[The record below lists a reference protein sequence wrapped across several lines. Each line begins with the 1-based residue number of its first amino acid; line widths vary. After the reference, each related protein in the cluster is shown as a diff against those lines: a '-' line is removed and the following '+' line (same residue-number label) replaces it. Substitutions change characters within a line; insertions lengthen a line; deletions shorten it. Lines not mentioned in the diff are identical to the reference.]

1 MNTINN
7 KHHIE
12 ITVLTPLSIGA
23 GAEKDWVKGLDFV
36 VKGDEIYLLNMKKL
50 VDNGINPAE
59 LTTFFTNKDSAGL
72 LRKIESKLD
81 KVSDRVMRLPA
92 ECDNDIKS
100 FIINELSNN
109 PIVPGSSIKGAVRS
123 VILNYLLKGTKP
135 NKFYEKDYFGSS
147 KDGDEL
153 MRFIKFSD
161 AEFKET
167 ALINTKIFNLFHNG
181 NSWQGGWKDSRN
193 QTNNNFRSTGFN
205 TLYECVLPNKK
216 SVCIM
221 MISDSDLFTQ
231 RIERY
236 KQNKEKLFDIKELFK
251 IINKHTVDYINKEIA
266 FFESYAASK
275 TDRIIESLNIIK
287 DQSPIDNSFC
297 LLKMSAGSGFH
308 SITGDWQYQDY
319 VNTGKWEYGDRNKT
333 HHPGAPKYKSRKI
346 ACQTE
351 DVFSLMGFV
360 KLRIMSD
367 EEVSQYEQDLV
378 RRKAEQRT
386 ERRKIA
392 EEILKAEK
400 EKARIETERLALE
413 MIKQERIAKEKLEK
427 EAAEKAEKERLAKLS
442 PDDREKEKYQHGCS
456 GELINASIGNSELTK
471 DFFQWLKEK
480 LISEKLW
487 KPNGDPKKDK
497 TVKRCQAI
505 KQKLE
510 L

>member
-1 MNTINN
+1 
-7 KHHIE
+7 
-12 ITVLTPLSIGA
+12 
-23 GAEKDWVKGLDFV
+23 
-36 VKGDEIYLLNMKKL
+36 
-50 VDNGINPAE
+50 
-59 LTTFFTNKDSAGL
+59 
-72 LRKIESKLD
+72 
-81 KVSDRVMRLPA
+81 
-92 ECDNDIKS
+92 
-100 FIINELSNN
+100 
-109 PIVPGSSIKGAVRS
+109 
-123 VILNYLLKGTKP
+123 
-135 NKFYEKDYFGSS
+135 
-147 KDGDEL
+147 
-153 MRFIKFSD
+153 
-161 AEFKET
+161 
-167 ALINTKIFNLFHNG
+167 
-181 NSWQGGWKDSRN
+181 
-193 QTNNNFRSTGFN
+193 
-205 TLYECVLPNKK
+205 
-216 SVCIM
+216 M

-251 IINKHTVDYINKEIA
+251 IINKYTVDYINKEIA

>member
-1 MNTINN
+1 
-7 KHHIE
+7 
-12 ITVLTPLSIGA
+12 
-23 GAEKDWVKGLDFV
+23 
-36 VKGDEIYLLNMKKL
+36 
-50 VDNGINPAE
+50 
-59 LTTFFTNKDSAGL
+59 
-72 LRKIESKLD
+72 
-81 KVSDRVMRLPA
+81 
-92 ECDNDIKS
+92 
-100 FIINELSNN
+100 
-109 PIVPGSSIKGAVRS
+109 
-123 VILNYLLKGTKP
+123 
-135 NKFYEKDYFGSS
+135 
-147 KDGDEL
+147 
-153 MRFIKFSD
+153 
-161 AEFKET
+161 
-167 ALINTKIFNLFHNG
+167 
-181 NSWQGGWKDSRN
+181 
-193 QTNNNFRSTGFN
+193 
-205 TLYECVLPNKK
+205 
-216 SVCIM
+216 
-221 MISDSDLFTQ
+221 
-231 RIERY
+231 
-236 KQNKEKLFDIKELFK
+236 
-251 IINKHTVDYINKEIA
+251 
-266 FFESYAASK
+266 
-275 TDRIIESLNIIK
+275 
-287 DQSPIDNSFC
+287 
-297 LLKMSAGSGFH
+297 
-308 SITGDWQYQDY
+308 
-319 VNTGKWEYGDRNKT
+319 
-333 HHPGAPKYKSRKI
+333 
-346 ACQTE
+346 
-351 DVFSLMGFV
+351 MGFV